1 MHTRRQASSIVLLAI
16 GLTFLL
22 AGCDAT
28 MMPKL
33 GDTEGSR
40 SVVLGKSKHYAV
52 ALVGKGESL
61 DALAKRFL
69 GDAKKAWVIADAN
82 GSAVLRSGQTLII
95 PLSQEN
101 SVGVHSDG
109 YQTVPVLSYHR
120 LVDDGGKLSVS
131 PRQFEEQMAFLKQE
145 GYHVIRVDQLVGFLR
160 GKEAVPRRSVVLTI
174 DDGHPSAY
182 DVAFPVLRK
191 YGFPA
196 TLFVYTDFVQA
207 GGLTWAQMREMHDS
221 GLISIQPHSKTHDD
235 LTIRMAHE
243 SPDQYRARI
252 SEEVNGPAKLL
263 EARLGSRKLSY
274 AYPFGDT
281 NEVVVDE
288 VKRAGYETGVTVRRG
303 GSPFFAYPY
312 TLRRTLIYGH
322 YDIAKFEQ
330 ALKVFKARDLK

>member
-1 MHTRRQASSIVLLAI
+1 
-16 GLTFLL
+16 
-22 AGCDAT
+22 
-28 MMPKL
+28 
-33 GDTEGSR
+33 
-40 SVVLGKSKHYAV
+40 
-52 ALVGKGESL
+52 
-61 DALAKRFL
+61 
-69 GDAKKAWVIADAN
+69 
-82 GSAVLRSGQTLII
+82 
-95 PLSQEN
+95 
-101 SVGVHSDG
+101 
-109 YQTVPVLSYHR
+109 
-120 LVDDGGKLSVS
+120 
-131 PRQFEEQMAFLKQE
+131 
-145 GYHVIRVDQLVGFLR
+145 
-160 GKEAVPRRSVVLTI
+160 
-174 DDGHPSAY
+174 
-182 DVAFPVLRK
+182 
-191 YGFPA
+191 
-196 TLFVYTDFVQA
+196 
-207 GGLTWAQMREMHDS
+207 MREMHDS

-252 SEEVNGPAKLL
+252 AEEVNSPAKLL